1 MRLTLWTD
9 YALRALIYVGAK
21 GKRLS
26 TIAEIAKSFDV
37 SRAHLMKVV
46 NKLGQQGYIETV
58 RGKGGGIRLKRQ
70 PAQIRVGAVV
80 RDTEEDLAVMGCLA
94 EVGFCRIEG
103 CCVLRRALHAA
114 TLAFLQTLDGYTLA
128 DLLAP
133 RARLVRILGIAPGMH
148 RLQNESSPHARCRR
162 SDFEVG
168 SPTNSLTSRFL
179 HARCPG
185 RTLWR

>member
-1 MRLTLWTD
+1 
-9 YALRALIYVGAK
+9 
-21 GKRLS
+21 
-26 TIAEIAKSFDV
+26 
-37 SRAHLMKVV
+37 MKVV
-46 NKLGQQGYIETV
+46 NKVGQQGYIETV

-133 RARLVRILGIAPGMH
+133 RARLVRIFGLAPGM
-148 RLQNESSPHARCRR
+148 QIAE
-162 SDFEVG
+162 
-168 SPTNSLTSRFL
+168 
-179 HARCPG
+179 
-185 RTLWR
+185 